1 MEKDLMPNDGERGR
15 FWLRLTAPAGTS
27 NYEKASS
34 RHERE
39 RLRHAGLT
47 SYIAPFVLIAPLLL
61 LQQASGNL
69 ITQIG
74 IVILMAT
81 ACVAL
86 IFNRLGHQ
94 TLAALL
100 LVLSMDAVIQ
110 GSLITAGSLSTGWLL
125 TFDLFVIPLICAGI
139 LLSRKYVWIFMIIH
153 ISCILGDFYLLPH
166 APDLQTLIQVWH
178 GPTVAFARPVI
189 IQLGAGLL
197 SFVEIR
203 STDEAITRAEKAEF
217 VTKLQ
222 HQIRLEKM
230 ALETGIQEIVRIL
243 ANAAN
248 GNYTIQSQL
257 PRENLFWQVI
267 QVLNT
272 LFSRLQNARQNEL
285 KLNHTSQEIAGLL
298 ESLHAAKRGQSPM
311 WPKPSGGLLDSV
323 LYELRG
329 ETPPSLSSS
338 QITPL
343 SPSSEKPGDAGRS
356 GPQTLHGGS
365 GFQQPQNRRPSQAVN
380 PWAQD
385 GKP

>member
-1 MEKDLMPNDGERGR
+1 MEKDSILDNSDRGR
-15 FWLRLTAPAGTS
+15 LWLRLTAPAGTS
-27 NYEKASS
+27 NYEKALS

-47 SYIAPFVLIAPLLL
+47 SYVAPFVLIAPLLL

-69 ITQIG
+69 ITEVG
-74 IVILMAT
+74 IVVLMAT

-86 IFNRLGHQ
+86 LFNRYGHQ

-100 LVLSMDAVIQ
+100 LVFSMDAVIQ

-125 TFDLFVIPLICAGI
+125 TFDLFVIPLICSGV
-139 LLSRKYVWIFMIIH
+139 LLSRKYVWIFMFIH
-153 ISCILGDFYLLPH
+153 IGCILGDFYLLPH

-203 STDEAITRAEKAEF
+203 STDEAITRAERAEF
-217 VTKLQ
+217 VTRLQ
-222 HQIRLEKM
+222 EQIRTEKI
-230 ALETGIQEIVRIL
+230 ALESGIQEIIRIL
-243 ANAAN
+243 AGAAN

-267 QVLNT
+267 QALNT
-272 LFSRLQNARQNEL
+272 LFSRLQHARQNEL
-285 KLNHTSQEIAGLL
+285 TLNHETQEIARLL
-298 ESLHAAKRGQSPM
+298 ESLRAAKRGQPPI
-311 WPKPSGGLLDSV
+311 WPKPSGGILDPI

-329 ETPPSLSSS
+329 ETSPLSSS
-338 QITPL
+338 QVTPL
-343 SPSSEKPGDAGRS
+343 SPSSQKTGNAGRG
-356 GPQTLHGGS
+356 GPPTLHGGS
-365 GFQQPQNRRPSQAVN
+365 WLQQPQLNQSSPKLT
-380 PWAQD
+380 D
-385 GKP
+385 GKL